1 MEKKDEKKE
10 AKEVKVN
17 IQFSLPSL
25 LNYLAIAAAV
35 LGFLYALLSSVG
47 MAYESGA
54 AQAGHFLLG
63 LLYTVV
69 ATGFLLA
76 LSEIVSSHKK

>member
-35 LGFLYALLSSVG
+35 LGFLYAILSSVG
-47 MAYESGA
+47 MEHESGA
-54 AQAGHFLLG
+54 AQSGQFFLG

-69 ATGFLLA
+69 ASGFLLA
-76 LSEIVSSHKK
+76 LSEIASSRKK

>member
-35 LGFLYALLSSVG
+35 LGFLYAILSSVG
-47 MAYESGA
+47 MEHESGA
-54 AQAGHFLLG
+54 AQSGQFFLG

-69 ATGFLLA
+69 ASGFLLA

>member
-1 MEKKDEKKE
+1 MEKKEEKKE
-10 AKEVKVN
+10 TKEVKVN

-35 LGFLYALLSSVG
+35 LGFLYAILSSVG
-47 MAYESGA
+47 MEHESGA
-54 AQAGHFLLG
+54 ARSGQFFLG

-69 ATGFLLA
+69 ASGFLLA